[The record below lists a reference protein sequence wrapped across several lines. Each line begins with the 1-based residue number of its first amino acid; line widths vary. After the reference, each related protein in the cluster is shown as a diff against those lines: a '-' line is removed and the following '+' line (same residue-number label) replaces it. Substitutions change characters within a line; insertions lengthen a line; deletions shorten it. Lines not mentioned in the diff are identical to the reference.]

1 MVVHPILLYSLVA
14 FGVAAISCAAVLI
27 RLAEAPSLA
36 IAAYRLGLASLVTA
50 PMALA
55 RDYQGLR
62 SLTDSQLLWC
72 LASALALAVH
82 FAAWIASLEH
92 TSVAS
97 SVVLVTTSPILIAAI
112 SHVVYQERLTAS
124 MTGGIALGV
133 TGGVAV
139 ALGDWAAGDDELF
152 GDLLALVGAV
162 AAGAYFLIGRRVRRS
177 LSNVS
182 YIALVYLGAALAL
195 MAAVGTTATPLA
207 GFGTETY
214 WILILIALVPQI
226 LGHSSLN
233 WALGHLSATLVA
245 VAVMA
250 EPVGAALLAWLVL
263 GEAPPPTSVAGG
275 ALVLAGVYLAFRRPV
290 AGWTKP

>member
-1 MVVHPILLYSLVA
+1 MVVHPILLYSVVA
-14 FGVAAISCAAVLI
+14 LGVAAISCAAVLI

-124 MTGGIALGV
+124 VTGGIVLGV

-233 WALGHLSATLVA
+233 WALETRT
-245 VAVMA
+245 
-250 EPVGAALLAWLVL
+250 ETPC
-263 GEAPPPTSVAGG
+263 
-275 ALVLAGVYLAFRRPV
+275 
-290 AGWTKP
+290 

>member
-1 MVVHPILLYSLVA
+1 M
-14 FGVAAISCAAVLI
+14 
-27 RLAEAPSLA
+27 
-36 IAAYRLGLASLVTA
+36 
-50 PMALA
+50 
-55 RDYQGLR
+55 
-62 SLTDSQLLWC
+62 
-72 LASALALAVH
+72 
-82 FAAWIASLEH
+82 
-92 TSVAS
+92 
-97 SVVLVTTSPILIAAI
+97 
-112 SHVVYQERLTAS
+112 
-124 MTGGIALGV
+124 
-133 TGGVAV
+133 AV

-250 EPVGAALLAWLVL
+250 PPSWPGGGSTGAGRRVPGL
-263 GEAPPPTSVAGG
+263 SQAGG
-275 ALVLAGVYLAFRRPV
+275 WLDQALTYPIAWHKFTVR
-290 AGWTKP
+290 

>member
-1 MVVHPILLYSLVA
+1 MVVHPILLYSVVA

-124 MTGGIALGV
+124 VTGGIALGV

-214 WILILIALVPQI
+214 
-226 LGHSSLN
+226 
-233 WALGHLSATLVA
+233 
-245 VAVMA
+245 
-250 EPVGAALLAWLVL
+250 
-263 GEAPPPTSVAGG
+263 
-275 ALVLAGVYLAFRRPV
+275 
-290 AGWTKP
+290 

>member
-1 MVVHPILLYSLVA
+1 M
-14 FGVAAISCAAVLI
+14 
-27 RLAEAPSLA
+27 
-36 IAAYRLGLASLVTA
+36 
-50 PMALA
+50 
-55 RDYQGLR
+55 
-62 SLTDSQLLWC
+62 
-72 LASALALAVH
+72 
-82 FAAWIASLEH
+82 
-92 TSVAS
+92 
-97 SVVLVTTSPILIAAI
+97 
-112 SHVVYQERLTAS
+112 
-124 MTGGIALGV
+124 
-133 TGGVAV
+133 AV

-250 EPVGAALLAWLVL
+250 EPVGAALLAWR
-263 GEAPPPTSVAGG
+263 GEHWCWPACTWPFAGRW
-275 ALVLAGVYLAFRRPV
+275 LAGPSLDVSHCMA
-290 AGWTKP
+290 